1 MIQQK
6 FIKLS
11 LFFLIVLGVLIRVWR
26 FGSIPFSL
34 YWDEVAIGLDAR
46 SLLQTNKDIN
56 GNSWLQPLFFS
67 YGDYK
72 APVYIWLV
80 TIFSKFLSVSQF
92 SIRLPSLLASLAIAF
107 LLFKLIQLVSKKNSN
122 LPLLTTISFL
132 IMPWA
137 IHFSRIGMES
147 HLSLFWLVLSV
158 YLSVLAAKKSKPLY
172 LLFSA
177 LAISLGIYTYI
188 SLRVIAPILFII
200 TFLIY
205 CRSSLKKY
213 LPSFT
218 AGLAIIASA
227 IFILIRSPDYQASQ
241 AYRLSNDNLI
251 KSTTYIDKSITAQG
265 SQSTFI
271 SRIVHHRYLYKSAE
285 YLENYFAHFSPQF
298 LFTSGDNNPR
308 HHSGFGGQLLA
319 VQGIFLILGLYYLF
333 RKIPKKEKYLL
344 LSWLLLSPT
353 VSALVNEV
361 PHASRSIY
369 MIIPL
374 AWIIGIGFNQL
385 KSYKPIFTRLIVILL
400 IFNLSL
406 YLHDYFSHYPQR
418 SSLAWVNPYKQT
430 ALALQDKPKDK
441 AIYITNEFYKP
452 ELYIAF
458 YQNKNLNNLKNY
470 FFFLPNT
477 CPENSW
483 CVASPGWQ
491 PDTTTII
498 KHFSSTNEL
507 VVKKAL

>member
-1 MIQQK
+1 MK
-6 FIKLS
+6 LNSVIKYSLIFLILLS
-11 LFFLIVLGVLIRVWR
+11 LLTR
-26 FGSIPFSL
+26 FWQFGQIPSSL

-46 SLLQTNKDIN
+46 SLIQTGKDIN
-56 GNSWLQPLFFS
+56 NNSWFQPLFVS

-80 TIFSKFLSVSQF
+80 TILGKFLSVTQL
-92 SIRLPSLLASLAIAF
+92 SIRLPSLLASLAITF

-122 LPLLTTISFL
+122 LPLLTTVSFL

-147 HLSLFWLVLSV
+147 HLSLFWLILSV

-172 LLFSA
+172 LVFSA

-188 SLRVIAPILFII
+188 SLRIIAPILFII

-205 CRSSLKKY
+205 CRSSLKKH
-213 LPSFT
+213 LPSFIT
-218 AGLAIIASA
+218 SLVIIASA
-227 IFILIRSPDYQASQ
+227 IFILIRSPNYQASQ
-241 AYRLSNDNLI
+241 AYRLSNDNLV
-251 KSTTYIDKSITAQG
+251 KSTTYIEKSITAQG
-265 SQSTFI
+265 NESTFI
-271 SRIVHHRYLYKSAE
+271 SRIVHHRYIYKSAE
-285 YLENYFAHFSPQF
+285 YLENYFTHFSPKF
-298 LFTSGDNNPR
+298 LFLSGDDNLR
-308 HHSGFGGQLLA
+308 HHSGFGGELLA

-374 AWIIGIGFNQL
+374 AWLIGIGLNQL
-385 KSYKPIFTRLIVILL
+385 KSYKPIISGLVVIILT
-400 IFNLSL
+400 FNLTL

-418 SSLAWVNPYKQT
+418 SSSAWLNQYKQA
-430 ALALQDKPKDK
+430 ALMLKDKPADVHV
-441 AIYITNEFYKP
+441 YITDQFYKP

-458 YQNKNLNNLKNY
+458 YQDKDLDSLTDY
-470 FFFLPNT
+470 SFFLPDT
-477 CPENSW
+477 CPAGSW
-483 CVASPGWQ
+483 CVSSP
-491 PDTTTII
+491 D
-498 KHFSSTNEL
+498 
-507 VVKKAL
+507 